1 VVRRENERSSLAAQ
15 KRFIWFTMPK
25 NPEITLAFVLTL
37 IVFLGGLWIYWLR
50 VIIDLTTT
58 EPTNASLLFF
68 GFMHFVELVFLIL
81 GLWVF
86 YLKAIENLDSA
97 AADRNLVV
105 IAETIFFGTWPVIVA
120 ALVISYAFTKIAA
133 FSKELKVLFLVFYAV
148 VAGFLAWMYFAHT
161 KNFAAAVPL
170 VANWEILFLFL
181 FVLPIGFLI
190 YLMLISPFLAD
201 VEIKSDKEF
210 YKADETITI
219 CVRSRGY
226 LLRPSITR
234 ITCGLFEVSRQ
245 IDDIVVAI
253 APEKRSNDHLLRVDF
268 RPQVIPFSFHR
279 YHYLKFAPAES

>member
-1 VVRRENERSSLAAQ
+1 
-15 KRFIWFTMPK
+15 MPK

-68 GFMHFVELVFLIL
+68 GFMHFVELVFLSL
-81 GLWVF
+81 GLSVF

-105 IAETIFFGTWPVIVA
+105 MAETIFFGTWPVIVA
-120 ALVISYAFTKIAA
+120 ALVISYALTKIAA

-148 VAGFLAWMYFAHT
+148 VAGFFAWMYFAHT
-161 KNFAAAVPL
+161 KNFAAAAPL
-170 VANWEILFLFL
+170 VTNWQILLLFL

-190 YLMLISPFLAD
+190 FLMLISPFLAD

-234 ITCGLFEVSRQ
+234 ISCGFFEVSRQ

-253 APEKRSNDHLLRVDF
+253 APEKRSNDNLLRVDF
-268 RPQVIPFSFHR
+268 RPQVMPFSFHR
-279 YHYLKFAPAES
+279 YHYLKFVPAES